1 MTTDIRITSV
11 DGLCDDTLSERIAPP
26 EGMSA
31 AEIRAAIAASERPA
45 PHLADERQS
54 AFESVREATQFSLG
68 EMLAFVTIISL
79 AMAGV
84 RWLSAPLFTGIV
96 GFAMFGW
103 LIWLSL
109 WNVEARGA
117 KLIWWSLLV
126 VYLLALVISIITVPK
141 S

>member
-1 MTTDIRITSV
+1 
-11 DGLCDDTLSERIAPP
+11 
-26 EGMSA
+26 GMSA
-31 AEIRAAIAASERPA
+31 AEIRAAIAASELPA
-45 PHLADERQS
+45 ADVADDRQS
-54 AFESVREATQFSLG
+54 AFESLREATQFSLG

-84 RWLSAPLFTGIV
+84 RWLSAPLFAGIV

-103 LIWLSL
+103 LVWLSL
-109 WNVEARGA
+109 WNIEARVA

-126 VYLLALVISIITVPK
+126 VYLLALVISFVTVLK